1 MFTARYALSP
11 YITQIRFVFKGLKD
25 TEIMR
30 IYEGQI
36 RKGIYENS
44 DQQSNQNE
52 ETSHIKWEN
61 TKKVVTAVVS
71 EVVGYEGRKEGEEW
85 LVR

>member
-1 MFTARYALSP
+1 
-11 YITQIRFVFKGLKD
+11 
-25 TEIMR
+25 MR